1 MFFVPKLL
9 KELSIN
15 SLGKKKNFVLIVWDE
30 IFFRLREKNIRFNN
44 SVIKKELLKKT
55 NENEIHA
62 NFGDQHNILVMLI
75 SSLARPIC
83 NHSC

>member
-1 MFFVPKLL
+1 MFLVPKLL
-9 KELSIN
+9 KELSIY
-15 SLGKKKNFVLIVWDE
+15 SLGKKNFVLMVWDE
-30 IFFRLREKNIRFNN
+30 IFLSLRAKNIRFNN

>member
-1 MFFVPKLL
+1 MKFF
-9 KELSIN
+9 SAY
-15 SLGKKKNFVLIVWDE
+15 GK
-30 IFFRLREKNIRFNN
+30 KNIRFNN

-55 NENEIHA
+55 NKNEIHA
-62 NFGDQHNILVMLI
+62 NFGDKHDILVMLI